1 VGLRIREPET
11 WSVARISTSAKPS
24 AGDVLLADG
33 MVRKRP
39 TPAEDEAVQSHRPF
53 AGQAANA
60 CFCNGPVVVNP
71 FLRFVT
77 AGSCFC
83 TGSALGCRLMVFE
96 EERAGPILDARG
108 CPGFSP
114 NTSCRHCGLTQSV
127 VPAGTPLR
135 EGWCYPARKPLSAS
149 PVRLNGVSPP
159 RPTFSKAPRAVAVN
173 IGRRPPP

>member
-1 VGLRIREPET
+1 MPEFSFIDPEQINGTPGKAVGCPHSLAEP
-11 WSVARISTSAKPS
+11 R
-24 AGDVLLADG
+24 
-33 MVRKRP
+33 
-39 TPAEDEAVQSHRPF
+39 
-53 AGQAANA
+53 NA
-60 CFCNGPVVVNP
+60 CFCNGPLVVNP

-114 NTSCRHCGLTQSV
+114 NTSCRHCGLTQSI

-149 PVRLNGVSPP
+149 PFVSHLAANSFFVRLNGVSPP
-159 RPTFSKAPRAVAVN
+159 RPDLLKSAARSGGQHWPKATA
-173 IGRRPPP
+173 IGGAKRC

>member
-1 VGLRIREPET
+1 MGRRAKSADKSAPQRVAANVIRERRSLIRDRNTLMRLIGKSLHAFPD
-11 WSVARISTSAKPS
+11 A
-24 AGDVLLADG
+24 L
-33 MVRKRP
+33 
-39 TPAEDEAVQSHRPF
+39 
-53 AGQAANA
+53 
-60 CFCNGPVVVNP
+60 FCNGPLEVNP

-114 NTSCRHCGLTQSV
+114 STSCRHCGLTQSI

-149 PVRLNGVSPP
+149 PFVSHLAANSFFVRLNGVSPP
-159 RPTFSKAPRAVAVN
+159 RPAFSKAPRAVAVN